1 MGKRKR
7 QEVKEFDPPN
17 ESASKKRP
25 SQTEEEQPDRD
36 PISKSKHNTTMPK
49 TELRDIFNNPGL
61 RHISIKIFS
70 YLDFKDHDARA
81 RYDDNSDLDSWD
93 IDDLIERDNELYGP
107 HPSYGDLQ
115 TCRLVCKAWRQL
127 LETSRLYWIKRL
139 FYEHKHWDH
148 DHHQIIVRYRRST
161 IWREAFES
169 AKIANKWQWQDI
181 KGLVLTLEKYVKG
194 THEHKILPER
204 DWRNI
209 DPLHYFV
216 KTYRY
221 YSIED
226 LEPIK
231 IIIKFLTK
239 LDVRNFST
247 TRSLGSKYCLGLDI
261 G

>member
-7 QEVKEFDPPN
+7 QEVEERDPPN
-17 ESASKKRP
+17 QSASKKQP
-25 SQTEEEQPDRD
+25 SQTEEDEARAFEEQPDRD
-36 PISKSKHNTTMPK
+36 PISKSKHNATMPK
-49 TELRDIFNNPGL
+49 PKLRDIFNNPGL

-81 RYDDNSDLDSWD
+81 RYEDNSDFDSCDTWD

-115 TCRLVCKAWRQL
+115 TCRLVCKAWGQL

-216 KTYRY
+216 KTYKDYRSENY
-221 YSIED
+221 RN

-231 IIIKFLTK
+231 IISVSDRDF
-239 LDVRNFST
+239 
-247 TRSLGSKYCLGLDI
+247 
-261 G
+261 